1 MEVLLGEKL
10 YEKICAD
17 YDADNLEDE
26 YLILY
31 TEYIK
36 PFLIRQSALEYLKIG
51 AFSVSNNG
59 IFQPTS
65 QNAQPISDAQLQVLK
80 DEMSIKANA
89 YADRMHRWL
98 KQNNL
103 PEYECG
109 SENIINPTLTKLP
122 EEVESMTF
130 SSLQK
135 ESKSADRVKALEA
148 QVKDFAEGRHDDHD
162 RRVKEAEERHAAL
175 LKAHEEAV
183 AKIRE
188 DRPIPEGDCIVFLS
202 PEDVLARS
210 RKCQEKL

>member
-1 MEVLLGEKL
+1 MTILLTDNELSKNTLLSGNIDKDKLRQCILDAQSERLEVLLGEKL

-17 YDADNLEDE
+17 YDADNLEDD

-31 TEYIK
+31 TDYIK

-98 KQNNL
+98 KKSNL
-103 PEYECG
+103 PEYECD
-109 SENIINPTLTKLP
+109 SENIINPTKP
-122 EEVESMTF
+122 SIMPWY
-130 SSLQK
+130 
-135 ESKSADRVKALEA
+135 
-148 QVKDFAEGRHDDHD
+148 
-162 RRVKEAEERHAAL
+162 
-175 LKAHEEAV
+175 LK
-183 AKIRE
+183 
-188 DRPIPEGDCIVFLS
+188 
-202 PEDVLARS
+202 
-210 RKCQEKL
+210 

>member
-1 MEVLLGEKL
+1 MTILLTDNELSKNTWLSGNIDKDKLRQCILDAQTERLEVLLGEKL
-10 YEKICAD
+10 YEKICSD

-26 YLILY
+26 YLTLY
-31 TEYIK
+31 TYYIK

-103 PEYECG
+103 PEYECD
-109 SENIINPTLTKLP
+109 SENIINPTKPSIMPWYL
-122 EEVESMTF
+122 
-130 SSLQK
+130 
-135 ESKSADRVKALEA
+135 
-148 QVKDFAEGRHDDHD
+148 
-162 RRVKEAEERHAAL
+162 
-175 LKAHEEAV
+175 
-183 AKIRE
+183 
-188 DRPIPEGDCIVFLS
+188 
-202 PEDVLARS
+202 
-210 RKCQEKL
+210 

>member
-1 MEVLLGEKL
+1 MTILLTDNELSKNTLLSGNIDKDKLRQCILDAQSERLEVLLGEKL

-98 KQNNL
+98 KQKNL
-103 PEYECG
+103 PEYECD
-109 SENIINPTLTKLP
+109 SENIINPTKPSIMPWYLP
-122 EEVESMTF
+122 
-130 SSLQK
+130 
-135 ESKSADRVKALEA
+135 
-148 QVKDFAEGRHDDHD
+148 
-162 RRVKEAEERHAAL
+162 
-175 LKAHEEAV
+175 
-183 AKIRE
+183 
-188 DRPIPEGDCIVFLS
+188 
-202 PEDVLARS
+202 
-210 RKCQEKL
+210 

>member
-1 MEVLLGEKL
+1 MTILLTDNELSKNTLLSGNIDKDKLRQCILDAQAERLEVLLGEKL

-17 YDADNLEDE
+17 YEADTLADE

-31 TEYIK
+31 TDYIK

-103 PEYECG
+103 PEYECD
-109 SENIINPTLTKLP
+109 SENIINPTKPSVMPWYLP
-122 EEVESMTF
+122 
-130 SSLQK
+130 
-135 ESKSADRVKALEA
+135 
-148 QVKDFAEGRHDDHD
+148 
-162 RRVKEAEERHAAL
+162 
-175 LKAHEEAV
+175 
-183 AKIRE
+183 
-188 DRPIPEGDCIVFLS
+188 
-202 PEDVLARS
+202 
-210 RKCQEKL
+210 

>member
-1 MEVLLGEKL
+1 MILLLKDNDLSKNTLLSGNIDKDKLRQCILDAQAERLEVLLGEKL

-17 YDADNLEDE
+17 YDADTLIDE

-31 TEYIK
+31 TDYIK

-98 KQNNL
+98 KQKNL
-103 PEYECG
+103 PEYECD
-109 SENIINPTLTKLP
+109 SENIINPTKPSVMPWYLP
-122 EEVESMTF
+122 
-130 SSLQK
+130 
-135 ESKSADRVKALEA
+135 
-148 QVKDFAEGRHDDHD
+148 
-162 RRVKEAEERHAAL
+162 
-175 LKAHEEAV
+175 
-183 AKIRE
+183 
-188 DRPIPEGDCIVFLS
+188 
-202 PEDVLARS
+202 
-210 RKCQEKL
+210 

>member
-1 MEVLLGEKL
+1 MTILLTDNELSKNTWLSGNIDKDKLRQCILDAQTERLEVLLGEKL
-10 YEKICAD
+10 YEKICTD

-31 TEYIK
+31 TDYIK

-98 KQNNL
+98 KKSNL
-103 PEYECG
+103 PEYECD
-109 SENIINPTLTKLP
+109 SENIINPTKP
-122 EEVESMTF
+122 SIMPWY
-130 SSLQK
+130 
-135 ESKSADRVKALEA
+135 
-148 QVKDFAEGRHDDHD
+148 
-162 RRVKEAEERHAAL
+162 
-175 LKAHEEAV
+175 LK
-183 AKIRE
+183 
-188 DRPIPEGDCIVFLS
+188 
-202 PEDVLARS
+202 
-210 RKCQEKL
+210 

>member
-1 MEVLLGEKL
+1 MTILLTDSEISKNTLLSGNIDKDKLRQCILDAQAERLEVLLGEKL

-17 YDADNLEDE
+17 YEADILRDE
-26 YLILY
+26 YLTLY
-31 TEYIK
+31 TDYIK

-103 PEYECG
+103 AEYECD
-109 SENIINPTLTKLP
+109 SENIINPTKPSVMPWYLT
-122 EEVESMTF
+122 
-130 SSLQK
+130 
-135 ESKSADRVKALEA
+135 
-148 QVKDFAEGRHDDHD
+148 
-162 RRVKEAEERHAAL
+162 
-175 LKAHEEAV
+175 
-183 AKIRE
+183 
-188 DRPIPEGDCIVFLS
+188 
-202 PEDVLARS
+202 
-210 RKCQEKL
+210 

>member
-1 MEVLLGEKL
+1 MTILLTDNELSKNTLLSGNIDKDKLRQCILDAQSERLEVLLGVKL

-31 TEYIK
+31 TDYIK

-98 KQNNL
+98 KKNNL
-103 PEYECG
+103 PEYECD
-109 SENIINPTLTKLP
+109 SENIINPTEP
-122 EEVESMTF
+122 SIMPWY
-130 SSLQK
+130 
-135 ESKSADRVKALEA
+135 
-148 QVKDFAEGRHDDHD
+148 
-162 RRVKEAEERHAAL
+162 
-175 LKAHEEAV
+175 LK
-183 AKIRE
+183 
-188 DRPIPEGDCIVFLS
+188 
-202 PEDVLARS
+202 
-210 RKCQEKL
+210 